1 MAKLT
6 FFEQIFF
13 SGRKKKKILE
23 KKHAEE
29 LAKII
34 RQQIGTC
41 PDRVPIIIIS
51 YNNIRYVLNLTE
63 FLAGRGFTPV
73 ILDNA
78 STDPETHSGL
88 KKIAEGSKAVVIQS
102 PYNFGHMVGFRPEVY
117 PIWPEIFAYTDP
129 DLELNSAL
137 PGDFIEIL
145 TQLTDKFR
153 VFKAGFALDLGRPGE
168 LGDLNIEK
176 TGRTPFNFKKSYS
189 VAEWEGQF
197 WTQKLEHP
205 VLEVYAAPIDTTFAV
220 YNKKQYNFNFLSAV
234 RVAGPFS
241 AVHLPWF
248 PRQDIMTPEERKAYY
263 QGNISASWLP

>member
-6 FFEQIFF
+6 FFEQIVF

-23 KKHAEE
+23 KKYAAE

-34 RQQIGTC
+34 RQQLGFC
-41 PDRVPIIIIS
+41 PDRVPVIIIS
-51 YNNIRYVLNLTE
+51 YNNIRYVLNICE
-63 FLAGRGFTPV
+63 FLTGRGLTPI

-78 STDPETHSGL
+78 STDAETLSGL
-88 KKIAEGSKAVVIQS
+88 KKLAEGSKTVVIQS
-102 PYNFGHMVGFRPEVY
+102 PYNFGHMVGFRPEIY
-117 PIWPEIFAYTDP
+117 PIWPDIFAYTDP
-129 DLELNSAL
+129 DLELNPAL
-137 PGDFIEIL
+137 PGNFIEIL
-145 TQLTDKFR
+145 TQLTDRFM
-153 VFKAGFALDLGRPGE
+153 VFKAGFALDLGKPGE
-168 LGDLNIEK
+168 LGNLVIEK

-197 WTQKLEHP
+197 WTQKLDFQS
-205 VLEVYAAPIDTTFAV
+205 LEVYAAPIDTTFAV

-234 RVAGPFS
+234 RVAGNFS